1 MSWLESYELF
11 CFQSDVFLL
20 YPNKNSS
27 AIIYKNPLP
36 NQEGHHFS
44 CYSSYDD
51 SITLHA
57 DTKHR
62 KISGKLFSVKIIIL

>member
-1 MSWLESYELF
+1 MSWLESYDFF
-11 CFQSDVFLL
+11 CFQSDMFLF

-36 NQEGHHFS
+36 SHKDHQFS

-51 SITLHA
+51 GITLHA
-57 DTKHR
+57 ETKHS
-62 KISGKLFSVKIIIL
+62 KISGKLLSGKNITL